1 MSTFRC
7 PRCNNEVPAQ
17 ARFCNKCGFTPS
29 GVAGPPAS
37 GQTASPNA
45 IKPITPGA
53 GPSLPPLQQRQGA
66 GKPPMGGPS
75 ASQGGAP
82 AQSPL
87 PPARQNDAGLPPLR
101 HTPAMADNQAASLP
115 AGDIQPVR
123 TSTPPPTQMRSGQP
137 AGQAP
142 TLPPG
147 TPRNANA
154 LPATPAPT
162 GLPPVTPI
170 TSMPQISRMPPVAMP
185 PAAQQGTP
193 SLAAG
198 IGPES
203 FFATSQ
209 AAEHWRSSWL
219 ERQRAEAGPAYGVT
233 RGQASVDE
241 PLQAMQNSF
250 IRMRALAPLKD
261 SEKQKSKM
269 SFGFW
274 TTIIMMICLIGG
286 LSAYVIY
293 TYLPGAPLQTQ
304 INVAPATPAPMLT
317 LVGNAVP
324 SIAAGKSLKVHGS
337 YFGANDAIT
346 FILNTPLTDSN
357 GKPLSVQSSSKG
369 DFTANIT
376 IPTSTPAGAYALEA
390 QDNQTG
396 QHAFLDIQVLSPTA
410 QSTTDSVKAT
420 TADGTSTLKFTA
432 SPGKGNPQSQA
443 ITLKN
448 VSVNQVQWTVGTVTA
463 NGINWLLIENDT
475 TVGVLNA
482 DGTAT
487 IEIGVLTTNL
497 QNGTYTGQVVF
508 TIQGQGQVIVPVTL
522 SIGDTAAQLV
532 IVPNPVLASW
542 QAGGT
547 CQPTSLTL
555 LDMSNVPI
563 SWQVK
568 EDADTVTSQHI
579 SLNGKTSLA
588 GKLDPNGPA
597 GNTAILQIIC
607 YGVNLNDVYHVTVYY
622 NNTSQ
627 VIPIIIGS

>member
-1 MSTFRC
+1 
-7 PRCNNEVPAQ
+7 
-17 ARFCNKCGFTPS
+17 
-29 GVAGPPAS
+29 
-37 GQTASPNA
+37 
-45 IKPITPGA
+45 
-53 GPSLPPLQQRQGA
+53 
-66 GKPPMGGPS
+66 
-75 ASQGGAP
+75 
-82 AQSPL
+82 
-87 PPARQNDAGLPPLR
+87 
-101 HTPAMADNQAASLP
+101 
-115 AGDIQPVR
+115 
-123 TSTPPPTQMRSGQP
+123 
-137 AGQAP
+137 
-142 TLPPG
+142 
-147 TPRNANA
+147 
-154 LPATPAPT
+154 
-162 GLPPVTPI
+162 
-170 TSMPQISRMPPVAMP
+170 
-185 PAAQQGTP
+185 
-193 SLAAG
+193 
-198 IGPES
+198 
-203 FFATSQ
+203 
-209 AAEHWRSSWL
+209 
-219 ERQRAEAGPAYGVT
+219 
-233 RGQASVDE
+233 
-241 PLQAMQNSF
+241 
-250 IRMRALAPLKD
+250 
-261 SEKQKSKM
+261 
-269 SFGFW
+269 
-274 TTIIMMICLIGG
+274 
-286 LSAYVIY
+286 
-293 TYLPGAPLQTQ
+293 
-304 INVAPATPAPMLT
+304 
-317 LVGNAVP
+317 
-324 SIAAGKSLKVHGS
+324 
-337 YFGANDAIT
+337 
-346 FILNTPLTDSN
+346 
-357 GKPLSVQSSSKG
+357 
-369 DFTANIT
+369 
-376 IPTSTPAGAYALEA
+376 
-390 QDNQTG
+390 
-396 QHAFLDIQVLSPTA
+396 
-410 QSTTDSVKAT
+410 
-420 TADGTSTLKFTA
+420 LKFTA